1 MTLSGLH
8 NDRYRIL
15 HPLGSG
21 AMGEVYLVEDTRLH
35 RQVAIKVVRAEA
47 TASPNSRA
55 AREAARLF
63 QREARAIAQLN
74 HPNILP
80 LFDFGEENLNNA
92 TFTYMVMPFCA
103 EGSLSNWLQ
112 QHGEPASGDC
122 SIFGIPWI
130 GSPLEGYFSNYKDE
144 YSPLVG
150 YFASQNGSYSPL
162 PYDLPTIEQ
171 SLKLRCIFSSN
182 LPIVLV
188 YSKEC
193 FLGY

>member
-103 EGSLSNWLQ
+103 EGSLSN
-112 QHGEPASGDC
+112 
-122 SIFGIPWI
+122 
-130 GSPLEGYFSNYKDE
+130 
-144 YSPLVG
+144 
-150 YFASQNGSYSPL
+150 
-162 PYDLPTIEQ
+162 DLPTIEQ